1 MQSGGRLLTQGR
13 RWLAYILILGA
24 LTLGAGVRASA
35 HAFLNASV
43 PSAGSTVATPPAE
56 VKLTYSEPV
65 EIRFSIFKVYKLT
78 AAPGAD
84 LRALHAAAETLVA
97 ADLLKRGDEADRSD
111 AGVANTTRSSA
122 DIVVRLKELAP
133 GAYVLMWR
141 ALSVDTHTT
150 QGSFI
155 FIYAPGGTSTTR
167 IPGGDDRGMTEA
179 LGMTGG
185 AESEPLLWLDPAE
198 LSESTADIRAQSLTI
213 DAVPQLALQP
223 TSGSA
228 PAPQDPPFNIQAN
241 GVLMYRLFYSP
252 NPPVAGGANLNA
264 LSPVPAFPTIHD
276 GILET
281 ALTWTFSPTLN
292 LFADLTLENTT
303 GADFSPSDIE
313 ELYLDARGLFG
324 LAGLDTRIGRD
335 RIKLGPTGLLIDE
348 TVFDGGRRDG
358 LDARLSQ
365 EPVSVFGFVQYAL
378 DDGLQVGNWTSTR
391 RVWGASAETAI
402 VPGWTVD
409 VSYRADTAGA
419 AEVGPCPGIGC
430 NVGNGF
436 SAGVEGDLTP
446 GVSLIMEVATYTQLG
461 DVARWYYEPSVA
473 FDLKQ
478 LFGFQDEPVLTLWYK
493 NFDPYTPPLDAPL
506 GHFLIPGDFGT
517 FNTND
522 NLTAAGAQLD
532 VSLSPALSAFGL
544 AEWGT
549 YKNGGP
555 NYSVYSIGVRYNF
568 TSDFVVKASYNSYM
582 VGGGVV
588 TTSPVSGLQLSNA
601 QIYLLEVTKTF

>member
-1 MQSGGRLLTQGR
+1 VTQGR
-13 RWLAYILILGA
+13 RWLACILFLGA
-24 LTLGAGVRASA
+24 LTLGVSLQASA

-43 PSAGSTVATPPAE
+43 PGADSTVATPLTE

-65 EIRFSIFKVYKLT
+65 EIRFSIFKVYRLN

-84 LRALHAAAETLVA
+84 LPALHAAAEPLVA

-122 DIVVRLKELAP
+122 DIVVRLKELVP
-133 GAYVLMWR
+133 GTYVLMWR

-155 FIYAPGGTSTTR
+155 FIYAPGGGSITR
-167 IPGGDDRGMTEA
+167 IPEGDVPA
-179 LGMTGG
+179 MTGG
-185 AESEPLLWLDPAE
+185 VASDPLLWQDTAD
-198 LSESTADIRAQSLTI
+198 LSESPADIRAQSLTI
-213 DAVPQLALQP
+213 DAALQPTPQP

-228 PAPQDPPFNIQAN
+228 PAREDPPFNIQAS

-252 NPPVAGGANLNA
+252 NPPVAGGDNLNA

-324 LAGLDTRIGRD
+324 LAGLDTRLGRD
-335 RIKLGPTGLLIDE
+335 RVKLGPTGLLVDE

-358 LDARLSQ
+358 LVARLSQ
-365 EPVSVFGFVQYAL
+365 EPVSVSGFVQYAL

-391 RVWGASAETAI
+391 RVWGASLETAI
-402 VPGWTVD
+402 VPGWTID

-430 NVGNGF
+430 NVGSGF
-436 SAGVEGDLTP
+436 SAGVEGDLVP
-446 GVSLIMEVATYTQLG
+446 GVNLIMEAATYTQLG

-473 FDLKQ
+473 LDLKQ
-478 LFGFQDEPVLTLWYK
+478 LFGLDDQPVLTFWYK
-493 NFDPYTPPLDAPL
+493 SFDPYTLPLDAPL
-506 GHFLIPGDFGT
+506 GHLLIPGDFGT

-522 NLTAAGAQLD
+522 NLTAVGTQLD
-532 VSLSPALSAFGL
+532 LSFTPALSAFGL

-555 NYSVYSIGVRYNF
+555 SYTVFSIGARYNF
-568 TSDFVVKASYNSYM
+568 TSDFVVKVSYNSYT

-601 QIYLLEVTKTF
+601 QIYLLEVTKSF